1 MKKLLCILLVA
12 FMAVA
17 SLTGC
22 NREKEEDS
30 AMKFSFESLDFSE
43 QIGGSYFM
51 DFGEMESQEDA
62 AIAEG
67 KLLSAF
73 GQPEY
78 TSENYENSFE
88 YIIRAT
94 ANDGHSVVLNV
105 YGMGVV
111 HIGAE
116 QQDDFAK
123 KAAIALIEYV
133 NSFSPS
139 DYNRT
144 VYYLDFYLQIDIQV
158 KNGKVTIEQSQ
169 ISQDK
174 ANELFD
180 KFYRSDR

>member
-1 MKKLLCILLVA
+1 MAKRSLSILLLILIV
-12 FMAVA
+12 VLL
-17 SLTGC
+17 SGC
-22 NREKEEDS
+22 DKGGT
-30 AMKFSFESLDFSE
+30 MKYTFESLQDE
-43 QIGGSYFM
+43 NLMGGSSYFM
-51 DFGEMESQEDA
+51 DFGEMNSQEDA

-78 TSENYENSFE
+78 TSENYENSFN

-94 ANDGHSVVLNV
+94 ANNGESVILTV

-123 KAAIALIEYV
+123 KAAIDLIEYV

-144 VYYLDFYLQIDIQV
+144 VYYLDFDLQIDIQV
-158 KNGKVTIEQSQ
+158 KNGKATIEQSQ

-180 KFYRSDR
+180 KFYK